1 MSPQKLQGQYLAALS
16 RINGTQTSGNLKRH
30 TPIFQ
35 RETAPSEKQALR
47 DAANALS
54 ALWKIPVKQR

>member
-1 MSPQKLQGQYLAALS
+1 MSSDKLQGQYLAALS
-16 RINGTQTSGNLKRH
+16 RIGGARGSGNMKRH

-35 RETAPSEKQALR
+35 RAAAPNEKQALR

-54 ALWKIPVKQR
+54 ALWKIPTKSR